1 MPHVEEGAQ
10 ICLLGIYYL
19 RRNLRCPKDYLEQRF
34 RTPNVYE
41 PTLNYFRMR
50 WFQSDENFTIYW
62 RKPDAWYSDGDNNRW
77 CVKDDKG
84 RWRPFIVEP
93 DD

>member
-1 MPHVEEGAQ
+1 MWKQARKYVFWAFI
-10 ICLLGIYYL
+10 ICGVIYAAP
-19 RRNLRCPKDYLEQRF
+19 RIIWNKGSV
-34 RTPNVYE
+34 TPNVYE
-41 PTLNYFRMR
+41 PSLNYFRMR

>member
-1 MPHVEEGAQ
+1 MRIDWFDISIRHIPHRVLSTTAAVDAQSVAQRPCFLCAGNLPPEEEGMQ
-10 ICLLGIYYL
+10 
-19 RRNLRCPKDYLEQRF
+19 F
-34 RTPNVYE
+34 
-41 PTLNYFRMR
+41 
-50 WFQSDENFTIYW
+50 DENFTIYW

>member
-1 MPHVEEGAQ
+1 MWKKARKYVFWAFI
-10 ICLLGIYYL
+10 ICGVIYAAP
-19 RRNLRCPKDYLEQRF
+19 RIIWNKGSV
-34 RTPNVYE
+34 TPNVYE

-93 DD
+93 DH